1 VVLNS
6 FFSILLLVNSVKE
19 IKINFMDFNT
29 PPDMSLLAEIKENL
43 YQRKLKQCSK
53 RDRQTLSCNFD
64 TARNIGIL
72 FDASKETDTQIVL
85 SFKRRL
91 LKDRK
96 KVSIMG
102 YKDTKELNAD
112 EKHPVFCNK
121 DLGLSQ
127 TPKKEDVLNFI
138 QKPFDLLIA
147 LHIDDCQPLEYI
159 AAASAAK
166 FRIGHYRENKTDFYD
181 FMVYGK
187 SENLNVIIEQMETY
201 LKKIY

>member
-1 VVLNS
+1 
-6 FFSILLLVNSVKE
+6 
-19 IKINFMDFNT
+19 
-29 PPDMSLLAEIKENL
+29 MSLLAGIKENL
-43 YQRKLKQCSK
+43 YQRKLTKCTK
-53 RDRQTLSCNFD
+53 TTRQTLSCNFD

-72 FDASKETDTQIVL
+72 FNASKETDTQIVL

-102 YKDTKELNAD
+102 YKDTKELSED
-112 EKHPVFCNK
+112 EKYPVFCNK

-127 TPKKEDVLNFI
+127 TPKKQDVLDFI

-147 LHIDDCQPLEYI
+147 LHIDNCQPLEYI
-159 AAASAAK
+159 AAASVAK

>member
-1 VVLNS
+1 M
-6 FFSILLLVNSVKE
+6 SIL
-19 IKINFMDFNT
+19 T
-29 PPDMSLLAEIKENL
+29 GIKENL
-43 YQRKLKQCSK
+43 YQRKLKQCIK
-53 RDRQTLSCNFD
+53 IDRETLSCNFD

-72 FDASKETDTQIVL
+72 FNATKEADTQIVL
-85 SFKRRL
+85 SFKRQLGRQ
-91 LKDRK
+91 RK

-102 YKDTKELNAD
+102 YKDIKELSED
-112 EKHPVFCNK
+112 EKNPVFCNK
-121 DLGLSQ
+121 DLGLNR
-127 TPKKEDVLNFI
+127 TPKKQEVLDFI

-147 LHIDDCQPLEYI
+147 LHADNCQPLEYI

-187 SENLNVIIEQMETY
+187 SQNLNVIIKQMETY

>member
-1 VVLNS
+1 
-6 FFSILLLVNSVKE
+6 
-19 IKINFMDFNT
+19 
-29 PPDMSLLAEIKENL
+29 MSLLTGIKENL
-43 YQRKLKQCSK
+43 YQRKLKKCTK
-53 RDRQTLSCNFD
+53 TERQTLSCNFD

-72 FDASKETDTQIVL
+72 FNASKEADTKVVL

-96 KVSIMG
+96 KVSLMG
-102 YKDTKELNAD
+102 YKDVKELHED

-127 TPKKEDVLNFI
+127 TPKKQDVLDFI
-138 QKPFDLLIA
+138 EKPFDLLIA

-187 SENLNVIIEQMETY
+187 SQNLNVIIEQMETY